1 MFWYKKAT
9 VYSWLDEHQIM
20 FWNIIYFNNFESEW
34 HVLKYFYLYLRL
46 LEGKFLLII
55 NNYRIVRTGPNKL
68 IILILKKNPGL
79 SLYLLI
85 NYKYLNHI
93 MK

>member
-1 MFWYKKAT
+1 MFWYKKASI
-9 VYSWLDEHQIM
+9 YSWLDEHQIM

>member
-9 VYSWLDEHQIM
+9 VYSWLDEHQII

-55 NNYRIVRTGPNKL
+55 NNYRIVRTGSNKL

>member
-9 VYSWLDEHQIM
+9 VYSWLDEYQIM
-20 FWNIIYFNNFESEW
+20 FWNIIYLNDFESEW

-55 NNYRIVRTGPNKL
+55 NNYRIVRTGPKKL
-68 IILILKKNPGL
+68 IILILKKKPRPVIVSFNKL
-79 SLYLLI
+79 
-85 NYKYLNHI
+85 
-93 MK
+93 

>member
-9 VYSWLDEHQIM
+9 IYSWLDEYQIM
-20 FWNIIYFNNFESEW
+20 FWNIIYLISNFESEW

-46 LEGKFLLII
+46 LEGKFLMII

-68 IILILKKNPGL
+68 IIRKLKKKTRPVIVSFNKL
-79 SLYLLI
+79 
-85 NYKYLNHI
+85 
-93 MK
+93 

>member
-20 FWNIIYFNNFESEW
+20 FWNIIYLISNFESEW

-46 LEGKFLLII
+46 LEGKFLMII
-55 NNYRIVRTGPNKL
+55 NNYRIVRTWPEEIDYSNTEKKPRPVIVSFNKL
-68 IILILKKNPGL
+68 
-79 SLYLLI
+79 
-85 NYKYLNHI
+85 
-93 MK
+93 

>member
-20 FWNIIYFNNFESEW
+20 FWNIIYLNDFESEW

-55 NNYRIVRTGPNKL
+55 NNYRIVRTGPKKL
-68 IILILKKNPGL
+68 IILILKKKPRPVIVSFNKL
-79 SLYLLI
+79 
-85 NYKYLNHI
+85 
-93 MK
+93 

>member
-20 FWNIIYFNNFESEW
+20 FWNIIYLISNFESEW
-34 HVLKYFYLYLRL
+34 LILKYFYLYLRL

-68 IILILKKNPGL
+68 IILILKKK
-79 SLYLLI
+79 LI
-85 NYKYLNHI
+85 NRPIIVSFNKL
-93 MK
+93 

>member
-9 VYSWLDEHQIM
+9 VYSWLDEYQIV
-20 FWNIIYFNNFESEW
+20 FWNIIYLNNFESEW

-46 LEGKFLLII
+46 LEGKFLMII

-68 IILILKKNPGL
+68 IILILKKKTRPVIVSFNKL
-79 SLYLLI
+79 
-85 NYKYLNHI
+85 
-93 MK
+93 

>member
-1 MFWYKKAT
+1 MFWYKKASI
-9 VYSWLDEHQIM
+9 YSWLDEHQIM

-46 LEGKFLLII
+46 LEGKFLMII

>member
-1 MFWYKKAT
+1 MFWYKKASI
-9 VYSWLDEHQIM
+9 YSWLDEHQIM

-55 NNYRIVRTGPNKL
+55 NNYRIVRTGSNKL
-68 IILILKKNPGL
+68 IILILKKKPGL

-85 NYKYLNHI
+85 NYKYLNHF

>member
-1 MFWYKKAT
+1 MFWYKKASI
-9 VYSWLDEHQIM
+9 YSWLDEHQIM

-85 NYKYLNHI
+85 NYKYLNRI

>member
-9 VYSWLDEHQIM
+9 ICSWLDEYQII

-55 NNYRIVRTGPNKL
+55 NNYRIVRTGSNKL